1 MVQIASFIRHL
12 FITII
17 FFTFI
22 SGADPV
28 WSVPHF
34 FSSPGGNDS
43 STQNL
48 KMHADRM
55 LASMSDEE
63 LLGQVFLLGYFGRSP
78 STEILD
84 WIKNK
89 HIGGIKIFGWNA
101 EDLQELAQS
110 VGALQSAALES
121 RLQIPLFIATDQE
134 GGWVRHIKGETSIT
148 PGNLAIGATGLP
160 YDAYYTGLYIGKEL
174 RSLGIN
180 MNFAP
185 TVDVYGDAN
194 AHVIGPRA
202 FAEDPLTTAQLGVA
216 YYHGMEDSG
225 IVCTAKHFPGHG
237 KATEDSHG
245 TLPVIQS
252 DFDTLWAEDLL
263 PYRFLFREGLPG
275 LMSAHLAF
283 PKIID
288 ENTPASLSAYF
299 LRTLVRDK
307 MGFEGIIITDDM
319 RMHGALQN
327 GNSIADACLQ
337 ALKAGNDMIMISHDF
352 DMYQQTWNLLY
363 EELQENPKF
372 RTQIEDS
379 VRRVLLTKLR
389 YLKGPEAVPMDPDP
403 GAIPTSI
410 PSQDSQ
416 EFFFNQAGRSV
427 SIINDG
433 NIPLSG
439 ENNKILLAGQLNTF
453 LSVGRSY
460 YPKADTYY
468 FPYSPFFIAD
478 EQHIS
483 ELKARAS
490 RYDTIIYCLANPNSA
505 EVLRSLEGVEAK
517 VIVLSV
523 LTPVYL
529 RTIPWIDTGLAI
541 YGTGRDS
548 FTAGFAALKGM
559 ISATGRVPIFMHG
572 EERE

>member
-1 MVQIASFIRHL
+1 MVQRASLLRHIFL
-12 FITII
+12 TIS
-17 FFTFI
+17 FFTII
-22 SGADPV
+22 SGAGLV

-34 FSSPGGNDS
+34 FSPPS
-43 STQNL
+43 SDYSNTQAL
-48 KMHADRM
+48 KEHAHRI
-55 LASMSDEE
+55 LASMSDKE

-78 STEILD
+78 SAEILD

-101 EDLQELAQS
+101 ENLQELAQS
-110 VGALQSAALES
+110 VGVLQSAATES
-121 RLQIPLFIATDQE
+121 RLKIPLFIATDQE

-174 RSLGIN
+174 RTLGIN

-185 TVDVYGDAN
+185 TVDVYGN
-194 AHVIGPRA
+194 
-202 FAEDPLTTAQLGVA
+202 
-216 YYHGMEDSG
+216 
-225 IVCTAKHFPGHG
+225 
-237 KATEDSHG
+237 ATEDSHG
-245 TLPVIQS
+245 TLPVIHS
-252 DFDTLWAEDLL
+252 DFNTLWEEDLL
-263 PYRFLFREGLPG
+263 PYRFIFREDLPG
-275 LMSAHLAF
+275 LMSAHLSF
-283 PKIID
+283 PEIID
-288 ENTPASLSAYF
+288 ADIPASLSPYF
-299 LRTLVRDK
+299 LRQLVREE
-307 MGFEGIIITDDM
+307 MGFQGIIITDDM

-327 GNSIADACLQ
+327 GNSIAEACFQ

-352 DMYQQTWNLLY
+352 DMYQQTWNILY
-363 EELQENPKF
+363 KELQESPKF

-389 YLKGPEAVPMDPDP
+389 YLKGPKAVPLNPDP
-403 GAIPTSI
+403 AAIADLI
-410 PSQDSQ
+410 PSQASR

-433 NIPLSG
+433 NIPISG
-439 ENNKILLAGQLNTF
+439 ENNEILLAGQLNTF
-453 LSVGRSY
+453 LSVGRRY

-468 FPYSPFFIAD
+468 YPYSPFYIAD

-483 ELKARAS
+483 ELKSRAS
-490 RYDTIIYCLANPNSA
+490 RYDTIIFCLANPNSA
-505 EVLRSLEGVEAK
+505 EVLRGLKEINAK

-559 ISATGRVPIFMHG
+559 IPATGRVPIFMHG
-572 EERE
+572 EKRE